1 MPEIRGQSDAT
12 LDAIAAALA
21 PYEDAHPSAHVVI
34 YRQNSVSVR
43 VRITDPDFDGTTRA
57 DRHETVWACFGG
69 LSEDDQSQITLL
81 LLLAPAETAISFA
94 NYEFDHP
101 IPSNL

>member
-1 MPEIRGQSDAT
+1 MAQIRGECDAT

-21 PYEDAHPSAHVVI
+21 PYENAHPDAHVVI

-43 VRITDPDFDGTTRA
+43 IRITDPDFEGTTKA
-57 DRHETVWACFGG
+57 DRHDTVWACFGG
-69 LSEDDQSQITLL
+69 LSEDDQTQITLL
-81 LLLAPAETAISFA
+81 LLLTPDETPVSFA